1 MSRIFRL
8 CLVIGIAFLL
18 GLFTTMMLSFNYPNS
33 VIGNLFKTRQQKI
46 SIAMLVGNPNGAKD
60 KGYYEKNEWVFNI
73 TKSAIHDINRI
84 VDQEN
89 PNNPFLY
96 SQVYSSIHNVLTQY
110 CHYDRLTTNTQP
122 SLFFFLFQLP
132 LLGGILIHW
141 TKEDTDEAISNRI
154 NLIIDA
160 GVRIFILGCYEKDT
174 AEYMLNVFQD
184 KNCSECNVISP
195 CLLPPQKGDQIYL

>member
-8 CLVIGIAFLL
+8 CLAIGIAFLL

-33 VIGNLFKTRQQKI
+33 VIGNLLKTRQQNI

-60 KGYYEKNEWVFNI
+60 DGYYEKNEWVFNV

-96 SQVYSSIHNVLTQY
+96 PQVHLSIYTVL
-110 CHYDRLTTNTQP
+110 
-122 SLFFFLFQLP
+122 
-132 LLGGILIHW
+132 I
-141 TKEDTDEAISNRI
+141 
-154 NLIIDA
+154 
-160 GVRIFILGCYEKDT
+160 
-174 AEYMLNVFQD
+174 
-184 KNCSECNVISP
+184 
-195 CLLPPQKGDQIYL
+195 